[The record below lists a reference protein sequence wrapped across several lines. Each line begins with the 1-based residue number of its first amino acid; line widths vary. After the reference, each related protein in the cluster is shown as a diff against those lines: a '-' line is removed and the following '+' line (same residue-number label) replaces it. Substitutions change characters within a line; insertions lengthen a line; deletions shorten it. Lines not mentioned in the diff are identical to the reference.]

1 MDARRTTSRDLA
13 GDGPARGDGARDDS
27 AGGDK
32 PARLAVWPGVLVAVV
47 ALVGVHQ
54 VAAASVA
61 GPRGHRAAALAVR
74 VATPGNAV
82 VLAQVS
88 GLTWAVAVLAVLLLL
103 GRQVRSI
110 RPRVAPAELVPL
122 AGQAW
127 AALLPRRKT
136 SISYHTGG
144 LLGP

>member
-1 MDARRTTSRDLA
+1 MDARRTVSRDRA
-13 GDGPARGDGARDDS
+13 GDGPARGYGARDDS
-27 AGGDK
+27 ARGDK
-32 PARLAVWPGVLVAVV
+32 LARLPVWPGVLVAIV

-54 VAAASVA
+54 VAAGS
-61 GPRGHRAAALAVR
+61 RGHRAAAMAVR
-74 VATPGNAV
+74 VATPSNAV

-88 GLTWAVAVLAVLLLL
+88 GLTWAVAALAVLLLL

-110 RPRVAPAELVPL
+110 RPQVAPALFVPL
-122 AGQAW
+122 AGRAW

-144 LLGP
+144 LHGP